1 MSSEGDRLHA
11 YFYYKIYVQS
21 PGKVIGKHNE
31 RHYESDYKEGNI
43 NLPLWKVDRFWMGY
57 W

>member
-43 NLPLWKVDRFWMGY
+43 NLPL
-57 W
+57 